1 MSYPPPYD
9 PNQAQPPAYDP
20 NQPSPPPWQPNQPP
34 AYGTPAYGTPAYQP
48 SPVQPPKKSKTGLIV
63 GIILGVVLLLC
74 AVCGVGGY
82 YLFYK
87 AGEAIEDLPNMI
99 PSVGVATGDAT
110 GSHSVRYAVEGTG
123 QALITYSEG
132 PGKTQNET
140 VTLPW
145 TKNFTL
151 NTDSFGLSVIAFRS
165 PGGDANVTGCS
176 ISVDGT
182 ERQKRAGSGSSA
194 TCVSVFVGG

>member
-9 PNQAQPPAYDP
+9 PNQPT
-20 NQPSPPPWQPNQPP
+20 PPPWQPNQPQQP
-34 AYGTPAYGTPAYQP
+34 YGTPAYGTPAYQP
-48 SPVQPPKKSKTGLIV
+48 SPVQPPKKSKAGLIIGIIV
-63 GIILGVVLLLC
+63 GIVLLLC
-74 AVCGVGGY
+74 AICGVGAY
-82 YLFYK
+82 YLYNK
-87 AGEAIEDLPNMI
+87 ADEAIQDLPDMI

-132 PGKTQNET
+132 PGNTQSET

-151 NTDSFGLSVIAFRS
+151 NSDSFGLSVIAFRA
-165 PGGDANVTGCS
+165 PGGEANVTGCS

-182 ERQKRAGSGSSA
+182 ERQQRDGTGTSA
-194 TCVSVFVGG
+194 TCISVFVAG

>member
-9 PNQAQPPAYDP
+9 PNQAQPPAYNP
-20 NQPSPPPWQPNQPP
+20 NQPPPPPYNPNQPP
-34 AYGTPAYGTPAYQP
+34 AYSAAGYG

-87 AGEAIEDLPNMI
+87 AGEAIEDLPDMI
-99 PSVGVATGDAT
+99 PSVGVATGDPT

-123 QALITYSEG
+123 QAMITYSEG
-132 PGKTQNET
+132 PGNTQTET

-151 NTDSFGLSVIAFRS
+151 NSDSFGLSVIAFRS
-165 PGGDANVTGCS
+165 PGGDGNVTGCS

-182 ERQKRAGSGSSA
+182 ERQKRDGSGGAA
-194 TCVSVFVGG
+194 TCISVFVAG

>member
-9 PNQAQPPAYDP
+9 PNQAQPPAYNP
-20 NQPSPPPWQPNQPP
+20 NQPPPPPYNPNQPP
-34 AYGTPAYGTPAYQP
+34 AYSAAGYG
-48 SPVQPPKKSKTGLIV
+48 SPVQPPKKSKTGMIV

-82 YLFYK
+82 YLVYK
-87 AGEAIEDLPNMI
+87 ANEAIEDLPNMI

-132 PGKTQNET
+132 PGNTQTET
-140 VTLPW
+140 VALPW

-151 NTDSFGLSVIAFRS
+151 NSDSFGLSVIAFS
-165 PGGDANVTGCS
+165 APGGDGNVTGCS

-182 ERQKRAGSGSSA
+182 ERQKRDGSGSSA
-194 TCVSVFVGG
+194 TCISVFVAG

>member
-20 NQPSPPPWQPNQPP
+20 NQPTPAPYHPNQPLP
-34 AYGTPAYGTPAYQP
+34 PYGAPGYA
-48 SPVQPPKKSKTGLIV
+48 SPVQPPKKSNTGMIV

-87 AGEAIEDLPNMI
+87 ANEAIEELPNMI

-132 PGKTQNET
+132 PGNTKSET

-145 TKNFTL
+145 TRNFTL
-151 NTDSFGLSVIAFRS
+151 NSDSFGLSVIAFRS
-165 PGGDANVTGCS
+165 PGSDANVTGCS

-182 ERQKRAGSGSSA
+182 ERQKRDGTGSSA
-194 TCVSVFVGG
+194 TCISVFVAG

>member
-9 PNQAQPPAYDP
+9 PNQAQPPAY
-20 NQPSPPPWQPNQPP
+20 NPNQPP
-34 AYGTPAYGTPAYQP
+34 PPPYNPNQPQPPYGAPAYQA
-48 SPVQPPKKSKTGLIV
+48 SPVQSPKKSNTGMIV

-132 PGKTQNET
+132 PGNTQSET

-151 NTDSFGLSVIAFRS
+151 NSDSFGLSVIAFRS
-165 PGGDANVTGCS
+165 TGSDSNVTGCS

-182 ERQKRAGSGSSA
+182 ERQKRDGTGTSA
-194 TCVSVFVGG
+194 TCISVFVAG